1 MLITKSSFDKYPNIF
16 LLCNFKLFL
25 FAVHKTKSLHVFDVR
40 VWCNK
45 SSYVARCCLAINRSQ
60 TYLESSLIRN
70 INTVKSGP
78 NCNR

>member
-40 VWCNK
+40 VWLCGQMLPRYQPVTNL
-45 SSYVARCCLAINRSQ
+45 S
-60 TYLESSLIRN
+60 
-70 INTVKSGP
+70 
-78 NCNR
+78 